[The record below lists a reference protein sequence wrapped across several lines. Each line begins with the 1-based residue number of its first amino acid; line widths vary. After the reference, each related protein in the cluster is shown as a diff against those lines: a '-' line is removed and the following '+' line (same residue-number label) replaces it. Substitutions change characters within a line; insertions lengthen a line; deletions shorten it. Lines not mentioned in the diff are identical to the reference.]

1 MGDEARHKNLLLT
14 GPPGCGKSTIIE
26 KIVRRLSLPSTG
38 FLTREIK
45 DRGRRVGFAITTLN
59 GRHGIMAHMDIRSP
73 RKVGRYGVDVQ
84 AIDRFAVPAMST
96 EDRNTIIVVDEIGK
110 MECCSASFR
119 QSLIRVLESPNP
131 IVGSIAL
138 KGDTFITAVKQRPDT
153 RLIPVSLH
161 NRNDLP
167 EELLR
172 KLPRA
177 RKAR

>member
-1 MGDEARHKNLLLT
+1 MSGEAGHKNLLLT

-38 FLTREIK
+38 FFTREM
-45 DRGRRVGFAITTLN
+45 RGGGRRVGFAITTLD
-59 GRHGIMAHMDIRSP
+59 GRRGIMAHMDIRSP

-96 EDRNTIIVVDEIGK
+96 ADRNTIIVIDEIGK

-119 QSLIRVLESPNP
+119 QTLIRVLESPNP
-131 IVGSIAL
+131 IVGSIAIT
-138 KGDTFITAVKQRPDT
+138 GDTFITAIKQRFDT
-153 RLIPVSLH
+153 RLIPVSVN

-167 EELLR
+167 EEVLR
-172 KLPRA
+172 MLAMA
-177 RKAR
+177 R